1 MKPGIEWHDS
11 ALVLSLDLMSAKVLV
26 WMATVG
32 RDGVLTSDAH
42 MYFYDRYHRLADHH
56 RRRGRLAWARRL
68 EAKAAEHY
76 TPDGTPN
83 GPYAAAMALP
93 RPRQLVR
100 TDAVSRIHLD
110 EPDDAA

>member
-1 MKPGIEWHDS
+1 MKPGIESHDS
-11 ALVLSLDLMSAKVLV
+11 ALVLSLDLMSANVLV

-32 RDGVLTSDAH
+32 RDAVLTSDAH

-76 TPDGTPN
+76 TPSGP
-83 GPYAAAMALP
+83 PYAAAMALR

-100 TDAVSRIHLD
+100 TNAVSRIHLD
-110 EPDDAA
+110 GPDGAA